1 MSKPRISKIKAK
13 EIILSNIEK
22 GFTFNDT
29 YEAILR
35 NFKLSEPTF
44 STYWKECQKE
54 YIERQKRL
62 EKEKEVARVET
73 EKEAVKYD
81 ILSRYERQEI
91 ATKIARNNPRRIP
104 TKLDKD
110 GTPIEYALVYN
121 SGAEVIRALD
131 YLSKIDGDY
140 AAEKQKVEYEYSTDT
155 IQHIRDALGLQDVR
169 EE

>member
-81 ILSRYERQEI
+81 ILSRYERMEI
-91 ATKIARNNPRRIP
+91 ATKIARNNPKRIP
-104 TKLDKD
+104 TKLDAN
-110 GTPIEYALVYN
+110 GNPIEY
-121 SGAEVIRALD
+121 
-131 YLSKIDGDY
+131 KY
-140 AAEKQKVEYEYSTDT
+140 A
-155 IQHIRDALGLQDVR
+155 
-169 EE
+169 